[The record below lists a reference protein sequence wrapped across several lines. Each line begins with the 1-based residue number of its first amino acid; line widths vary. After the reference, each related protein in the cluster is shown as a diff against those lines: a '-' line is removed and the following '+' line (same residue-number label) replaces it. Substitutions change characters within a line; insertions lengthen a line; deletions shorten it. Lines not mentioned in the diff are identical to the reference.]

1 VRKTLLSLLA
11 VALMLSGATRL
22 SAEDKPVA
30 VVSIA
35 SYETFQKDLKFVG
48 DLAGAPDLDK
58 SIDGIVALMTQG
70 KGLKGLDKTRPLGA
84 AIFLEGQSPRGF
96 AFLPITDL
104 KGFLS
109 LFPQLGAQESDG
121 MMEIQGPRGQSA
133 YALQKGKWAFVSND
147 KDVLKSVP
155 ADPDKLLGSLS
166 KDYAVALQFNV
177 QNVPNDLREM
187 LTQIF
192 RSGVE
197 VGLQQNAGEDDIAF
211 EFRKKVAQAQLRQM
225 ETLIKDLDQF
235 TVGWAINP
243 SEKTTHLDISLTAV
257 STSPIAK
264 QFAEMANVKSDFGGF
279 LMPDAAVTMNLCS
292 KLDKADID
300 QAVAMIEA
308 GRKKAAEGIDNDTSI
323 PNEDG
328 KKAAKEV
335 VGQLL
340 DILENTV
347 KVGKLDGGAALAL
360 QPNSLTFA
368 AGGFVKD
375 GASLESAVKKLVALG
390 KDDPNF
396 PAVKFD
402 VETHKGVKMHSVAIP
417 MNDDNAKKLFGDTLE
432 AYLGIG
438 DQSVYF
444 ALGKGS
450 LPMLKTIIDKTGASA
465 AANYPFQLNFALA
478 PILQFINSTNPN
490 PQVAMAAQLL
500 AGTPGKDHIRIT
512 AAVITNGVNYRI
524 QAEEGVLK
532 AIGTAAKMMGPGGRA
547 GFAPA
552 GS

>member
-1 VRKTLLSLLA
+1 
-11 VALMLSGATRL
+11 M
-22 SAEDKPVA
+22 
-30 VVSIA
+30 
-35 SYETFQKDLKFVG
+35 
-48 DLAGAPDLDK
+48 
-58 SIDGIVALMTQG
+58 
-70 KGLKGLDKTRPLGA
+70 
-84 AIFLEGQSPRGF
+84 
-96 AFLPITDL
+96 
-104 KGFLS
+104 
-109 LFPQLGAQESDG
+109 
-121 MMEIQGPRGQSA
+121 
-133 YALQKGKWAFVSND
+133 
-147 KDVLKSVP
+147 
-155 ADPDKLLGSLS
+155 S

-211 EFRKKVAQAQLRQM
+211 EFRKKIYQGQLRQM

-257 STSPIAK
+257 STSAIAK

-300 QAVAMIEA
+300 QAVSMIEA
-308 GRKKAAEGIDNDTSI
+308 GRKKAAEGIENDTSI

-368 AGGFVKD
+368 ASKYIKD
-375 GASLESAVKKLVALG
+375 GTVARVNRQEARRPR
-390 KDDPNF
+390 KRRSEF
-396 PAVKFD
+396 P
-402 VETHKGVKMHSVAIP
+402 GR
-417 MNDDNAKKLFGDTLE
+417 
-432 AYLGIG
+432 
-438 DQSVYF
+438 
-444 ALGKGS
+444 
-450 LPMLKTIIDKTGASA
+450 
-465 AANYPFQLNFALA
+465 
-478 PILQFINSTNPN
+478 
-490 PQVAMAAQLL
+490 QV
-500 AGTPGKDHIRIT
+500 RC
-512 AAVITNGVNYRI
+512 
-524 QAEEGVLK
+524 
-532 AIGTAAKMMGPGGRA
+532 
-547 GFAPA
+547 
-552 GS
+552 